1 MAILAL
7 GLIVA
12 AAPLLQTHNSAAL
25 SASSIS
31 KTEGSTAGGDE
42 IIIKGEGFIK
52 DQMDGIWE
60 VIEFQPSACRSSE
73 SLSPGSSIIVTK
85 SGLMF
90 EQSYDDDDNRSLVSL
105 TEKYDLGIVNSIHD
119 VGSVKIIHTKDGRVH
134 SISYAGCGG
143 PGEDRVSID
152 VDMLESRDNHIIGK
166 GPDGELYIKS
176 GSEYYSI
183 KSSARSAYP
192 LKLEF
197 DEPVVSVD
205 RNIFTMQS
213 GKRILVNDT
222 RLIDI
227 TDNIGMER
235 IIQSDADPYT
245 VVLSSGKI
253 ITYYWFNTEFTIN
266 NRLVDLLNGEEIQ
279 RIFGD
284 PTGGFILTKSGKPFV
299 VSNDWDENI
308 NDSVL
313 SLKKI
318 DTPSDID
325 EIVDG
330 VIYLK
335 DGTIFGM
342 LDPYSDGGIQTE
354 LPEQFCQT
362 FEGDRVAQ
370 ALSGYYYSDG
380 IFEIEGQLLVARS
393 GKMYVGGTKYD
404 YVTGEDEEILL
415 LLDYGLLPGD
425 SIKSFGA
432 DGNITTDFGDILN
445 IATYDGVSFKIE
457 DRTSELTKGLPLVPT
472 NQVMRLYF
480 GGVEATSFEIIDA
493 NTIRAI
499 VPANNTGLY
508 NISFLARGSSA
519 PYETSLSYRYTGSN
533 NGSGGGSNSE
543 GGLPHITAPNTGYRR
558 S

>member
-227 TDNIGMER
+227 ADNIGMER

-342 LDPYSDGGIQTE
+342 LDPYGDGGIEAE
-354 LPEQFCQT
+354 LPEQFRQT
-362 FEGDRVAQ
+362 FESDRIVNM
-370 ALSGYYYSDG
+370 SFSSS
-380 IFEIEGQLLVARS
+380 IIITKS
-393 GKMYVGGTKYD
+393 GKIYVIAPEYD
-404 YVTGEDEEILL
+404 NETGEHKTVLQ
-415 LLDYGLLPGD
+415 LLDYKLLPED
-425 SIKSFGA
+425 SISSYIHDDAG
-432 DGNITTDFGDILN
+432 GITMMTDFGEVFSV
-445 IATYDGVSFKIE
+445 TFDGSFKVADI
-457 DRTSELTKGLPLVPT
+457 TAELTKGLPVVPT